1 MDRAANENRAKA
13 AAILMGGK
21 AVRMNGRAKYGLKD
35 CSGVPYICLQMDALS
50 GFDRVYLSAASEGQL
65 REAETILS
73 AGPDVKPDLIGITDS
88 SLFPD
93 AGPLGGLYAVLL
105 AVERHNGNS
114 MGWLFAAACD
124 MPGLTS
130 EVPEKMGS
138 YLNESYDCVIC
149 QDRKGRIHPL
159 CGYYSCRMLPDIRK
173 MLEKKDYRMTNLLIR
188 SRCKIV
194 SVEELGLSDS
204 IFENM
209 NTPEDLQKHQKKA
222 KIFCICG
229 VKNSGKTTY
238 IERLVQA
245 LTKKGKKV
253 AVIKHDGH
261 DFEGDR
267 PGTDTY
273 RHYAAG
279 AYGTAVF
286 SSARYMVNKVQAQ
299 TDVQQL
305 VRLFPEADVI
315 LIEGMKESNF
325 PKIELI
331 RSGISDQISCN
342 RENLKAV
349 VTDLKKDFRDTAVW
363 SFEDIDE
370 VLKVIDI

>member
-1 MDRAANENRAKA
+1 MDTVQKVNGAGTAAV
-13 AAILMGGK
+13 LMGGQ
-21 AVRMNGRAKYGLKD
+21 ALRMHGAAKYGLKD
-35 CSGVPYICLQMDALS
+35 CSGVPCICLQMDALR
-50 GFDRVYLSAASEGQL
+50 GFGRVYLSAAGEDQL

-73 AGPDVKPDLIGITDS
+73 AKPDVKPDLIGITDS
-88 SLFPD
+88 PLFMG
-93 AGPLGGLYAVLL
+93 AGPLGGLYTVLS
-105 AVERHNGNS
+105 AMERNGNS
-114 MGWLFAAACD
+114 MDWLFVTACD

-130 EVPEKMGS
+130 DVPEKLGA
-138 YLNESYDCVIC
+138 YLDEAYDCVIC

-159 CGYYSCRMLPDIRK
+159 CGYYSCRMLQDIRK

-188 SRCKIV
+188 SRCQIV
-194 SVEELGLSDS
+194 SSEELGLSDS
-204 IFENM
+204 IFENI
-209 NTPEDLQKHQKKA
+209 NTPEDLRKHRKKT

-238 IERLVQA
+238 IERLVRI
-245 LTKKGKKV
+245 LTQKGKKV

-286 SSARYMVNKVQAQ
+286 SSARYMVNKAQAQ

-305 VRLFPEADVI
+305 ICLFPEADVI
-315 LIEGMKESNF
+315 LIEGMKGSNF
-325 PKIELI
+325 PKIEMI

-349 VTDLKKDFRDTAVW
+349 VTDLKKDFKDTAVC
-363 SFEDIDE
+363 SFEAIDE